1 MYLICFS
8 PSYRSYSILYIIILQ
23 LHDLAERLN
32 LLALLDTVGASSCD
46 KGWNVCVV
54 QWCNGNEFVKHFDF
68 TIFYLCLKHRQIR
81 QMEDFMAMHAVINL
95 WAVREFH

>member
-1 MYLICFS
+1 MIKYLICFS
-8 PSYRSYSILYIIILQ
+8 PSYRSYSILYYNYMIWRQ
-23 LHDLAERLN
+23 ERLN
-32 LLALLDTVGASSCD
+32 LLALLDTVGASSD

-68 TIFYLCLKHRQIR
+68 TILYLCFKHRQIR
-81 QMEDFMAMHAVINL
+81 QMEDFMAMHAVIHL